1 MTLLDEPIDLADGV
15 YEGEALSLHLVKFP
29 EVLVAAGFP
38 VNPPADWFDPP
49 TLDKVTPLV
58 IEADGRVYGH
68 IAGWKQDHIGMN
80 GRIRAPH
87 SKSNYAFFA
96 TGLIHTA
103 EGREVNVGQISL
115 VGGHAPL
122 EASVAEAVAHYDN
135 TDSAM
140 MDVAVGEDKHGIW
153 VAGALRPDVDELK
166 LRKLRASGVSGDWR
180 PINGNLELVAVCSV
194 NVPGFPIPRAR
205 VAAGQPMALVAA
217 GSTEVVEA
225 MIDQFASHEANGSL
239 TAAMSSFDE
248 RLRMVE
254 AALLGRILE
263 RREALTS
270 AVEMAREMVALG
282 QVPVAESIEDLPDE
296 EGGKGDDDEVGLPD
310 EDEGREDD
318 RLQAL
323 RDRVYASAWGDG
335 MPFHLTSGECLQAA
349 LRARVRGHRPGI
361 VARGDWNAKAR
372 KTAAKKG
379 LAMPDG
385 SYPIADLTDLNN
397 AIQSLGRASD
407 RAKTLAHI
415 RKRARALRAP
425 KDVMDRLAA
434 LKA

>member
-15 YEGEALSLHLVKFP
+15 YEGEAPSLHLVKYP
-29 EVLVAAGFP
+29 EVLVSSAFP
-38 VNPPADWFDPP
+38 VNPPADWFNAP

-58 IEADGRVYGH
+58 IESDGRVYGH

-80 GRIRAPH
+80 GRIRAPR

-96 TGLIHTA
+96 TGLLHTA
-103 EGREVNVGQISL
+103 EGHEVNVGQISL

-153 VAGALRPDVDELK
+153 VAGALRSDVDELQ

-205 VAAGQPMALVAA
+205 VAAGHPVALVAA

-225 MIDQFASHEANGSL
+225 MITQFAEHETNGAM
-239 TAAMSSFDE
+239 TAAMESFDE

-263 RREALTS
+263 RRDALS
-270 AVEMAREMVALG
+270 AAVEMAREMTA
-282 QVPVAESIEDLPDE
+282 VPDAESVEDLPDE
-296 EGGKGDDDEVGLPD
+296 ESGRGDEDEVGLPD
-310 EDEGREDD
+310 EDEGRVEED

-323 RDRVYASAWGDG
+323 RDRVYATWGDG
-335 MPFHLTSGECLQAA
+335 MPMHLSSGGCLQAS
-349 LRARVRGHRPGI
+349 LRERVRGPQPGLL
-361 VARGDWNAKAR
+361 ARGGWNARAR
-372 KTAAKKG
+372 QLASKKG
-379 LAMPDG
+379 IAMPDG
-385 SYPIADLTDLNN
+385 SFPIADLNDLNN

-407 RAKTLAHI
+407 RGKTLAHI
-415 RKRARALRAP
+415 RKRARALKAP